1 MSELEQPSGDSDYID
16 VDEEAAKL
24 ATEGESESEL
34 GDELVEEQSDEGEE
48 EDIEEELDGVKVR
61 GKKEALDR
69 LKAERLMQAD
79 YTRKT
84 QETAE
89 LRKLAESERQAVE
102 IEKQV
107 HFQNMN
113 EVATIKAIEMRLAQ
127 FAGIDWN
134 QLSDADPVQA
144 MKLDRE
150 ARQLQATKAQ
160 LEGSISQRH
169 AQFTAHQQQKAA
181 MELAEGQRVLQREI
195 PGWGDELRTDL
206 VKYALQNGYTQ
217 RELDAMK
224 SPAMVRSLFREYQVA
239 QAKKQATT
247 RPKVTQAKPVTQVQ
261 TTNKTKAVTDPDKLS
276 PEAWLKWRQ
285 SQVKK
290 R

>member
-1 MSELEQPSGDSDYID
+1 MSEQEQPSGDSDYTD

-24 ATEGESESEL
+24 ATEGESDSEL

-61 GKKEALDR
+61 GKKEALER

-89 LRKLAESERQAVE
+89 LRKQAEAERQAVE

-169 AQFTAHQQQKAA
+169 AQFTAHQQRQAA

-195 PGWGDELRTDL
+195 PGWGEELRTDL

-224 SPAMVRSLFREYQVA
+224 SPAMVRSLFKEYQSA

>member
-1 MSELEQPSGDSDYID
+1 MIELEQPSGDSDYID
-16 VDEEAAKL
+16 VDAAEAEKAI
-24 ATEGESESEL
+24 EGDSESEL
-34 GDELVEEQSDEGEE
+34 GDELVDEQSEEGEDE
-48 EDIEEELDGVKVR
+48 ELEEELDGVKVR
-61 GKKEALDR
+61 GKKEALER

-84 QETAE
+84 QEAAE
-89 LRKLAESERQAVE
+89 LRKQAEAERQAVE

-113 EVATIKAIEMRLAQ
+113 EVATMKAIEMRYQQIAAL
-127 FAGIDWN
+127 D
-134 QLSDADPVQA
+134 LTDSDPVQQ

-150 ARQLQATKAQ
+150 LRTLQAQHAQLQN
-160 LEGSISQRH
+160 SISQRH
-169 AQFTAHQQQKAA
+169 AQFTAMQQQEAA
-181 MELAEGQRVLQREI
+181 RQLAEGQRVLQREI
-195 PGWGDELRTDL
+195 PGWGEELRDNL

-224 SPAMVRSLFREYQVA
+224 SPAMVKSLFREYQFD

-247 RPKVTQAKPVTQVQ
+247 RPKVTQTKPVTQVQ

-276 PEAWLKWRQ
+276 PEAWLKWRN

>member
-16 VDEEAAKL
+16 VDAAEAEKAI
-24 ATEGESESEL
+24 EGDSESEL
-34 GDELVEEQSDEGEE
+34 GDELVDEQSEEGEE
-48 EDIEEELDGVKVR
+48 EELEEELDGVKVR
-61 GKKEALDR
+61 GKKEALER

-84 QETAE
+84 QEAAE
-89 LRKLAESERQAVE
+89 LRKQAEAERQAVE

-113 EVATIKAIEMRLAQ
+113 EVATMKAIEMRYQQIAAL
-127 FAGIDWN
+127 D
-134 QLSDADPVQA
+134 LTDSDPVQQ

-150 ARQLQATKAQ
+150 LRTLQAQHAQLQN
-160 LEGSISQRH
+160 SISQRH
-169 AQFTAHQQQKAA
+169 AQFTAMQQQEAA
-181 MELAEGQRVLQREI
+181 RQLAEGQRVLQREI
-195 PGWGDELRTDL
+195 PGWGEELRDNL

-224 SPAMVRSLFREYQVA
+224 SPAMVKSLFREYQFD

-247 RPKVTQAKPVTQVQ
+247 RPKVTQTKPVTQVQ

-276 PEAWLKWRQ
+276 PEAWLKWRN

>member
-16 VDEEAAKL
+16 VDAAEAEKAI
-24 ATEGESESEL
+24 EGDSESEL
-34 GDELVEEQSDEGEE
+34 GDELVDEQSEAGEE
-48 EDIEEELDGVKVR
+48 EELEEELDGVKVR
-61 GKKEALDR
+61 GKKEALER

-84 QETAE
+84 QEAAE
-89 LRKLAESERQAVE
+89 LRKQAEAERQAVE

-113 EVATIKAIEMRLAQ
+113 EVATMKAIEMRYQQIAAL
-127 FAGIDWN
+127 D
-134 QLSDADPVQA
+134 LTDSDPVQQ

-150 ARQLQATKAQ
+150 LRTLQAQHAQLQN
-160 LEGSISQRH
+160 SISQRH
-169 AQFTAHQQQKAA
+169 AQFTAMQQQEAA
-181 MELAEGQRVLQREI
+181 RQLAEGQRVLQREI
-195 PGWGDELRTDL
+195 PGWGEELRDNL

-224 SPAMVRSLFREYQVA
+224 SPAMVKSLFREYQFD

-247 RPKVTQAKPVTQVQ
+247 RPKVTQTKPVTQVQ

-276 PEAWLKWRQ
+276 PEAWLKWRN